1 MDFSEQTIQTYVKD
15 LSSKAPVPGGGGVA
29 ALTGALAAGLAAMVC
44 SLTVGKKKY
53 ADVEEEIQTTAAEL
67 QGRID
72 TFYQCMESDA
82 IAFEPLSRAYSLPK
96 DTEEQRQY
104 KEEEM
109 ERCLHGAAEPPL
121 AICRTVAELVP
132 LIQTVAEKGS
142 TLAVSDA
149 GCAAS
154 LAMAAFRAA
163 SLNVYINTRL
173 MKDRAFAEQLN
184 ELVHGMEEQTLP
196 ALGRLYDTV
205 KDKLCK

>member
-53 ADVEEEIQTTAAEL
+53 ADVEEEIQNTASEL
-67 QGRID
+67 QGMID

-109 ERCLHGAAEPPL
+109 ERCLHSAAEPPL
-121 AICRTVAELVP
+121 AICRTVTELVP

-184 ELVHGMEEQTLP
+184 ELVRGMEEQTLP
-196 ALGRLYDTV
+196 ALGHLYDTV